1 MTVTPAG
8 HPIRLRRA
16 TDGRLWIDFSDLCV
30 DTTAPSDY
38 LALTESFQH
47 WIISGIPGLLTA
59 GREPTQ
65 RFANVIDVLYD
76 RDITTTFISA
86 VPLSEFTDGASLPHD
101 IARIMSRLGQL
112 ATHAGCDTAIRRRTL
127 PGRIRIDRFRNPGPP
142 FSNSLRPMKIPS
154 STICRISIC

>member
-101 IARIMSRLGQL
+101 IARIMSSSVNWPPTPG
-112 ATHAGCDTAIRRRTL
+112 ATPQFGAGLFQEGSALIDFEIL
-127 PGRIRIDRFRNPGPP
+127 DHHSRIP
-142 FSNSLRPMKIPS
+142 FDL
-154 STICRISIC
+154 